1 MELEVY
7 GLGFVSPEGR
17 IVHLAAQSSLYM
29 CCMFFLGTTAFGE
42 RYYDRGSLKSMKYT
56 KTTP

>member
-17 IVHLAAQSSLYM
+17 IVLYM